1 MEEYSRRNRLIYID
15 LVSGKQI
22 RNTHV
27 FGNHINII
35 NNIKNEKLCFKSHI
49 LNKIVAFY
57 TIEYTIN
64 KIDNSTTHVITLY
77 GNVKDEEDTR
87 DFSHDY
93 YDYRERTLYI
103 CERW

>member
-35 NNIKNEKLCFKSHI
+35 NNIKNERLCFKSHI
-49 LNKIVAFY
+49 LNKRVAFY

-64 KIDNSTTHVITLY
+64 KFDIAPTKIDNPTTYIITLY
-77 GNVKDEEDTR
+77 GNVKSTDN
-87 DFSHDY
+87 
-93 YDYRERTLYI
+93 
-103 CERW
+103 

>member
-27 FGNHINII
+27 FGDHISII
-35 NNIKNEKLCFKSHI
+35 NNIKNERLYFKSHI
-49 LNKIVAFY
+49 LKKRVAFY

-77 GNVKDEEDTR
+77 GNVKSTDN
-87 DFSHDY
+87 
-93 YDYRERTLYI
+93 
-103 CERW
+103 